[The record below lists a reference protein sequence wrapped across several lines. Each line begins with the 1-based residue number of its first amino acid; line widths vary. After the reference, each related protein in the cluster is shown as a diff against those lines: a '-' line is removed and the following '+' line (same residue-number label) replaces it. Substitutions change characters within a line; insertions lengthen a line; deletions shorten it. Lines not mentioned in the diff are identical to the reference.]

1 MRGVSEQYG
10 DGTKGDRA
18 VVTVTA
24 ATFKEV
30 VMDEEKDVILLLHS
44 QGCEGCAHLAV
55 YYKVPNHLYR
65 NLTLCIDSPCS
76 TRYCSSSSR
85 DVHHAVYPSIVT

>member
-1 MRGVSEQYG
+1 MSEQYG

-24 ATFKEV
+24 ETFREV
-30 VMDEEKDVILLLHS
+30 VMNDEKDVILLLHS

-55 YYKVPNHLYR
+55 YYKVS
-65 NLTLCIDSPCS
+65 D
-76 TRYCSSSSR
+76 
-85 DVHHAVYPSIVT
+85 